1 MSLYTVS
8 FIGCLLSFMVL
19 IGSRLDDP
27 NGGAP
32 AMVAKL
38 VALWKEETLGK
49 LRRAAC
55 DAHLRE
61 SFRTLE

>member
-1 MSLYTVS
+1 
-8 FIGCLLSFMVL
+8 MVL